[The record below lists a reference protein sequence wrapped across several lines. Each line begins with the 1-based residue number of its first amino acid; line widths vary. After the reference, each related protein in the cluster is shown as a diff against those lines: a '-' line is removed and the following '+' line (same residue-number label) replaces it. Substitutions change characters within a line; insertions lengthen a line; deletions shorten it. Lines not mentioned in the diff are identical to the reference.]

1 MNVSVFSC
9 LTAIGWFSLI
19 VLLAAILRRRSNILT
34 RLGLWPVTFLLIV
47 GLLRLFFPV
56 TLPATKVLHSTAL
69 LPSIQRMLQ
78 QEVIFLPITFGD
90 CLLGI
95 WITGTIMSLI
105 KLVRDILLYRQSI
118 RKCTH
123 MEDTRINGLIYGVT
137 GKKNCRYIFK

>member
-9 LTAIGWFSLI
+9 LTAICWFSLI

-69 LPSIQRMLQ
+69 LPVIQRILQ
-78 QEVIFLPITFGD
+78 RQAVFLPFTFD
-90 CLLGI
+90 
-95 WITGTIMSLI
+95 
-105 KLVRDILLYRQSI
+105 RA
-118 RKCTH
+118 
-123 MEDTRINGLIYGVT
+123 NGLGRACISLRDCM
-137 GKKNCRYIFK
+137 GKYSKINNDLN